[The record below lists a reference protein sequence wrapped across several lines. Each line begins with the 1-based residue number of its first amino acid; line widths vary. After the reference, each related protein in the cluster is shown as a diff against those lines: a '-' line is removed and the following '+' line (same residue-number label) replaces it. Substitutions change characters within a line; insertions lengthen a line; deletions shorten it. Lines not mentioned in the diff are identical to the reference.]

1 MTKELELEMET
12 ETQSATQGNAALVVG
27 ASGGIGAA
35 VLHRYLDD
43 PTFTRVYAVS
53 RGAQPAE
60 SGVVD
65 SRLVWLTSD
74 YSEASVA
81 SIAEQITQH
90 DCQLRRVIICNGILH
105 NQQVAPEKSLDKVN
119 RDAMHQVFDA
129 NVVVPALWVS
139 ALAGRLRR
147 STGCVIAALSARV
160 GSISDNRLGGWY
172 SYRSS
177 KAALNMFLKTAAI
190 EYARRAPRVKLVA
203 FHPGTT
209 DTALSQPFQSGVPEG
224 KLFSPAFVAERLCT
238 QLNTMQA
245 DGELAFVDWD
255 ARPVPW

>member
-1 MTKELELEMET
+1 MTKEIET
-12 ETQSATQGNAALVVG
+12 ESTTPGTAALVVG

-35 VLHRYLDD
+35 VVHRYLDD
-43 PTFTRVYAVS
+43 PTFTRVFAVS

-60 SGVVD
+60 SGVVG

-81 SIAEQITQH
+81 GIAEQITQH

-105 NQQVAPEKSLDKVN
+105 NPGLMPEKSLDKVN

-147 STGCVIAALSARV
+147 STGCVIAVLSARV

-238 QLNTMQA
+238 QLNTVQA

>member
-1 MTKELELEMET
+1 MTKDIEMET
-12 ETQSATQGNAALVVG
+12 ETQGATPGNAALVVG

-43 PTFTRVYAVS
+43 PTFMRVYAVS

-90 DCQLRRVIICNGILH
+90 DCQLCRVIICNGILH
-105 NQQVAPEKSLDKVN
+105 HPALMPEKSLDKVN

-209 DTALSQPFQSGVPEG
+209 DTALSRPFQSGVPEG

-238 QLNTMQA
+238 QLNTMEA

>member
-1 MTKELELEMET
+1 MLKGT
-12 ETQSATQGNAALVVG
+12 ETATLKRAALVVG

-35 VLHRYLDD
+35 VLDRYLQD
-43 PTFTRVYAVS
+43 PEYARVYAVS
-53 RGAQPAE
+53 RAPQPAE
-60 SGVVD
+60 LAHAD
-65 SRLVWLTSD
+65 SRLEWFTSD

-81 SIAEQITQH
+81 GIAGQIAQGGL
-90 DCQLRRVIICNGILH
+90 DLCRVIICNGILH
-105 NQQVAPEKSLDKVN
+105 NSRLKPEKSLDKVS
-119 RDAMHQVFDA
+119 REAMHEVFDA

-139 ALAGRLRR
+139 TLAGQLRR
-147 STGCVIAALSARV
+147 SNGCVLAALSARV

-177 KAALNMFLKTAAI
+177 KAALNMFLKTATI

-209 DTALSQPFQSGVPEG
+209 ATALSQPFQSGVPEG

-238 QLNTMQA
+238 QLDDLQPDA
-245 DGELAFVDWD
+245 ELTFVDWD
-255 ARPVPW
+255 ARAVPW

>member
-1 MTKELELEMET
+1 MLKET
-12 ETQSATQGNAALVVG
+12 ETETETASVNPAVLVVG

-35 VLHRYLDD
+35 ALDRYLGDSAYA
-43 PTFTRVYAVS
+43 RVFAVS
-53 RGAQPAE
+53 RGPQPARLA
-60 SGVVD
+60 SFD
-65 SRLVWLTSD
+65 SRLEWLTSD

-81 SIAEQITQH
+81 GIAEQITQGGFE
-90 DCQLRRVIICNGILH
+90 LRRVIICNGILH
-105 NQQVAPEKSLDKVN
+105 SPRLSPEKSLDKVG
-119 RDAMHQVFDA
+119 REAMHEVFDA
-129 NVVVPALWVS
+129 NVVVPSLWVS
-139 ALAGRLRR
+139 NLAGHLRR
-147 STGCVIAALSARV
+147 STGCVIAVLSARV

-177 KAALNMFLKTAAI
+177 KAALNMFLKTASI

-224 KLFSPAFVAERLCT
+224 KLFSPTFVAERLCT
-238 QLNTMQA
+238 QLDTMQA
-245 DGELAFVDWD
+245 DGELSFVDWD